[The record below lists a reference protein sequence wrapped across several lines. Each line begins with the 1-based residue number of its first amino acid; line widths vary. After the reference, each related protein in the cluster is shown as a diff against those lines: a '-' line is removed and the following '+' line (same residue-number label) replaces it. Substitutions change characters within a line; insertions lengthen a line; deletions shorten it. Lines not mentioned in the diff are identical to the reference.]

1 VADSCQSEASAVARG
16 AHLST
21 VNPHQLSA
29 FSRLRGLLEVTRLVR
44 SGDSVETLLAA
55 IARTTAETL
64 GFATVAVNLYRPEWD
79 DFCITTVHGRDEVRE
94 RMLGDTRGWDV
105 WGRVLDERF
114 LRRGAYVIPH
124 GVFDWDELAPNSYVP
139 ELPRTEVPGAWHPED
154 ALLVP
159 LKHSDGH
166 LLGILMVDEPVG
178 GKQPT
183 DDELD
188 VLVALAAHAAL
199 ALQSAQES
207 ADADRH
213 RTALEQLLR
222 VSSRLTEMFA
232 IDDILQAVCDGIYLA
247 LGFENVAID
256 LLDDATGTFR
266 VRASHGW
273 SVGDAA
279 VSSPMTTEE
288 VSRLLEPEFEV
299 AGCYLMTA
307 EAAEARLDPRH
318 IVYHS
323 ALCGRGK
330 HAWQD
335 HWLIVPMHDRAGK
348 LMGLIWVDDP
358 ADRLVPSR
366 ARLQAL
372 RVFANQATSAL
383 DSAAQFEEMQ
393 FLADH
398 DPLTRLLN
406 RRSFR
411 RQLELETARS
421 SRYGR
426 PFALV
431 VGDVDRFKRLNDQHG
446 HVAGDEALE
455 AIAGVLMDG
464 RREVDTVYR
473 IGGDEFALILPEVG
487 ADEAAAVIERIR
499 EQLAAVPEGPSASF
513 GVAVCPT
520 DARDPDALFRAADA
534 AMYRSKPPEDDD
546 RLPYAS

>member
-1 VADSCQSEASAVARG
+1 
-16 AHLST
+16 
-21 VNPHQLSA
+21 
-29 FSRLRGLLEVTRLVR
+29 VTRLIR

-55 IARTTAETL
+55 IARTTAESL

-79 DFCITTVHGRDEVRE
+79 DFSITTVHGSPDVQE
-94 RMLGDTRGWDV
+94 RLLGDTRGWDV
-105 WGRVLDERF
+105 WDRVLDERF
-114 LRRGAYVIPH
+114 LRHGAYVIPH
-124 GVFDWDELAPNSYVP
+124 GVFDWDKLAPNSYVP

-166 LLGILMVDEPVG
+166 LLGILAVDEPVSR
-178 GKQPT
+178 KQPT

-199 ALQSAQES
+199 ALQSAQERS
-207 ADADRH
+207 DAVRH
-213 RTALEQLLR
+213 RMALEQLLR
-222 VSSRLTEMFA
+222 VSSQLTEMFA
-232 IDDILQAVCDGIYLA
+232 IDDILQAVCEGIHVA
-247 LGFENVAID
+247 LGFENVCID
-256 LLDDATGTFR
+256 LLDEAAGTFQ

-273 SVGDAA
+273 AVGDPA
-279 VSSPMTTEE
+279 VSAPMTREE
-288 VSRLLEPEFEV
+288 LKDLLRPEFEL

-307 EAAEARLDPRH
+307 EEAEERLAPRH
-318 IVYHS
+318 TVYHS
-323 ALCGRGK
+323 QLSGRGPQ
-330 HAWQD
+330 AWQD
-335 HWLIVPMHDRAGK
+335 HWLIVPMFDRSGQ

-358 ADRLVPSR
+358 ADRLIPSQ

-406 RRSFR
+406 RRSFQ

-421 SRYGR
+421 ARYGR

-431 VGDVDRFKRLNDQHG
+431 VGDVDRFKRLNDQRG
-446 HVAGDEALE
+446 HYAGDEALE

-464 RREVDTVYR
+464 RREVDGVYR

-487 ADEAAAVIERIR
+487 SGEANAVIDRIRDRLATTADERFAG
-499 EQLAAVPEGPSASF
+499 LSASF
-513 GVAVCPT
+513 GVAVCPV
-520 DARDPDALFRAADA
+520 DARDPDALFRFADA

-546 RLPYAS
+546 RLSYAI